1 MPFINFNGELI
12 KENTL
17 LFAAQNRLRFGD
29 GFFETMRVFKQKIAF
44 ADKHQKRIAYNL
56 DVLQMQLSNF
66 ELQREVTKICEANN
80 TVNGRLRIQF
90 FRKGGVR
97 YLPTT
102 NACGFFIETEN
113 DGVEL
118 YEKHSLK
125 QVGISKNY
133 FKSSHFLGNI
143 KSSSALLNTM
153 ASLDAQKNNWHEAVL
168 LNEKQIVCET
178 LSSNIFMVAHN
189 NIIFTPP
196 LSSGCVNGVMR
207 SATIDLLKKQHY
219 EVAETEFN
227 KEILL
232 ESKEIFLTNAS
243 KGVQQVLQIENSV
256 LSSNSIAS
264 HLVELLNK
272 AINQQ

>member
-44 ADKHQKRIAYNL
+44 ADKHQKRIEHNL
-56 DVLQMQLSNF
+56 SVLQMQLHNF
-66 ELQREVTKICEANN
+66 EFQQEVTKICEANN

-90 FRKGGVR
+90 FRNEGVR
-97 YLPTT
+97 YLPAN
-102 NACGFFIETEN
+102 NACGFVIETEN
-113 DGVEL
+113 DGIEL
-118 YEKHSLK
+118 YEKHCLEK
-125 QVGISKNY
+125 VGISKNY

-153 ASLDAQKNNWHEAVL
+153 ASIDAQKNNWQEAVL

-178 LSSNIFMVAHN
+178 LSSNIFMVNHN
-189 NIIFTPP
+189 NIILTPP
-196 LSSGCVNGVMR
+196 LSSGCVDGVMR
-207 SATIDLLKKQHY
+207 NAAIDLLKNQQY
-219 EVAETEFN
+219 TVEETECS

-243 KGVQQVLQIENSV
+243 KGVQQVLQIENIV
-256 LSSNSIAS
+256 LRSNAIAS

>member
-12 KENTL
+12 KENSL

-44 ADKHQKRIAYNL
+44 ADKHQKRIEHNL
-56 DVLQMQLSNF
+56 AVLQMQLHNF
-66 ELQREVTKICEANN
+66 EFHKEVAKICEANN
-80 TVNGRLRIQF
+80 TMNGRLRIQF
-90 FRKGGVR
+90 FRNEGVR
-97 YLPTT
+97 YLPAN
-102 NACGFFIETEN
+102 NACGFVIETEN

-118 YEKHSLK
+118 YEKHCLEK
-125 QVGISKNY
+125 VGISKNY

-153 ASLDAQKNNWHEAVL
+153 AALEAKNNNWNEAVL
-168 LNEKQIVCET
+168 LNEKQMVCET
-178 LSSNIFMVAHN
+178 LSSNIFIVNHN
-189 NIIFTPP
+189 NIILTPP

-207 SATIDLLKKQHY
+207 SAAIQFLRNQHY
-219 EVAETEFN
+219 TVEETECS

-243 KGVQQVLQIENSV
+243 KGVQQVLQIENSI

-264 HLVELLNK
+264 HLVELLNR